1 MEKPVIGYIYSNK
14 NFTKD
19 EKIFSKLTKKYNYEL
34 VMFNLLDE
42 FDESK
47 VEEQAKKCN
56 IIFNNSSETF
66 ALEFIKTLESLGKKV
81 VDPSR
86 SSYYIEDKW
95 LFFLNCKKNKIPTPE
110 TILLSE
116 NVSLAKKELNSF
128 DKWPVI
134 LKRVEGTCG
143 EYVSMAKN
151 LGEAEKIMNRFWKK
165 GSEKLPIIAQEYIP
179 SPCYRITTI
188 GNEIVQTAIKKNKS
202 WKSTGVYAKK
212 IGWFKVTPELK
223 LIVDKIMKS
232 TKIKVCG
239 IDLLK
244 KDNEWFVLEINS
256 DPAFDFFKS
265 DREKL
270 ISKVVQF
277 LIKEVRGNSI

>member
-19 EKIFSKLTKKYNYEL
+19 EKIFSKLAKKYNFEL
-34 VMFNLLDE
+34 IMFNLLDE

-47 VEEQAKKCN
+47 IEEQAKKCS

-66 ALEFIKTLESLGKKV
+66 ALEFIKTLESFGRKV
-81 VDPSR
+81 IDPSE

-116 NVSLAKKELNSF
+116 NVSLAKKELNNFS
-128 DKWPVI
+128 KWPVI

-143 EYVSMAKN
+143 QYVEMAKN
-151 LGEAEKIMNRFWKK
+151 LNDAERIIKKFWKK
-165 GSEKLPIIAQEYIP
+165 GSEKLPIIAQEFVE
-179 SPCYRITTI
+179 SPCYRITTV
-188 GNEIVQTAIKKNKS
+188 GNEIVQTAIKKSKS

-212 IGWFKVTPELK
+212 IGKFKVTPELK
-223 LIVDKIMKS
+223 TIVDKIIKG
-232 TKIKVCG
+232 TKIKICG

-244 KDNEWFVLEINS
+244 KDDKWLVLEVNS
-256 DPAFDFFKS
+256 DPAFDFFNS
-265 DREKL
+265 QREDL
-270 ISKVVQF
+270 INKVVQL
-277 LIKEVRGNSI
+277 LIKEAKK